1 MNEKNKAHRE
11 VIKTV
16 FEYGNIE
23 QAIEKVKELFTAKEI
38 LAIQDDVKHLLFKL
52 DINEQ

>member
-1 MNEKNKAHRE
+1 MNEKDKAHRE

-23 QAIEKVKELFTAKEI
+23 ESIEKVKYLFAAKEI
-38 LAIQDDVKHLLFKL
+38 IAIQDDVKHLLFKL
-52 DINEQ
+52 DVQD